1 MEYIDIEIF
10 LGKINKNQDLVQKT
24 LEKKDKI
31 LYSFMYIIYDEL
43 KDLDFL
49 WQGSLRLYF
58 INANIQLI

>member
-10 LGKINKNQDLVQKT
+10 LGKINKNQDVVKKT
-24 LEKKDKI
+24 IEEKEKI

-49 WQGSLRLYF
+49 
-58 INANIQLI
+58 

>member
-1 MEYIDIEIF
+1 MEYIDIEVF
-10 LGKINKNQDLVQKT
+10 LGKINKNQDLVKKT

-49 WQGSLRLYF
+49 
-58 INANIQLI
+58 

>member
-10 LGKINKNQDLVQKT
+10 LGKINKNQDLVKKT

-49 WQGSLRLYF
+49 
-58 INANIQLI
+58 

>member
-10 LGKINKNQDLVQKT
+10 LGKINKNQDLVKKT
-24 LEKKDKI
+24 LEKKDRI

-49 WQGSLRLYF
+49 
-58 INANIQLI
+58 